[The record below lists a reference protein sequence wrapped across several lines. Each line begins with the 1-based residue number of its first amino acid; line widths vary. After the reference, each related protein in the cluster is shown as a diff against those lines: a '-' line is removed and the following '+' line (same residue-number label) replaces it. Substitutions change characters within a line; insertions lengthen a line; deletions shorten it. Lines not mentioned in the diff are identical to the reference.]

1 LLGGAD
7 RVLAA
12 GWAVRARGQPAGEI
26 VIDID
31 ALRDKVDIEQRPAD
45 RLELAE
51 ELCVRLE
58 APPEEGGGDL
68 ADAEEAAYH
77 CHFVIQVLP
86 REDWD
91 WLRAHYILGFVYAA
105 AWAVSDE
112 TDDLDKAIDAFDTL
126 NETIPAPDTL
136 CSVAEL
142 RLRRA
147 YTAPKSDLATE
158 LLTRAIREAEQAR
171 LSETDE
177 LQRVE
182 AETVSG
188 LVMGSFV
195 DLDLDPGPLGLTQPI
210 MAARAIFLL
219 TKNLSRIGTASRYR
233 YQALLTLAELHYK
246 RSEEEALRSPNVDR
260 LVELDLSLEY
270 RKTLAESFDDTHNAQ
285 AVVRALALQ
294 RDPVNHNELRWRLG
308 QIADRVETVD
318 AEHMELLAEAYLGQA
333 KVNGDTALLGKAT
346 ELLERLLGRTGGLVV
361 DDDLVTMAWT
371 LAIEAYALSPST
383 TVDQLV
389 AAEDMLPDIVGRE
402 RANGSDTTMLEDMG
416 ALLAAELALRTM
428 DPARLMRA
436 KAALRQRLELP
447 PEDAAWTTT
456 MLAAMGTLLGLD
468 DPQAP
473 VPSWSLLGDLSPSV
487 AAEIADWLADRRV
500 PDAADRAVVLTAL
513 GFVRTETIPAAE
525 QTPTT
530 VCGSALAAS
539 VAELEAAHAALPEGS
554 LLRLL
559 TLRKLAALRCHLGVL
574 ERDLT
579 MHRQGIS
586 ELDAVL
592 GHTPAGHPMRSST
605 LALLA
610 MAMLTGST
618 LGRLDRDLAYART
631 ALIEAVEM
639 ESSAEERSQYLFVLA
654 LVDVTVQH
662 DLSGRQDLMFALT
675 SLRRAVDLLPRGRI
689 ERVKYR
695 RSIAELLID
704 RYQRQGGLH
713 DIEEAIGLLRATL
726 LELPEHEPGERR
738 EVQISIAMAEA
749 EFAIAT
755 DAADAAARN
764 AVLTEL
770 LAERIHELEN
780 DPTARWDLTQ
790 IVVLKLRL
798 ALALVRL
805 AGQTG
810 DDAVYRAAA
819 QQATETAGLTR
830 PGSILYLPAHTTAT
844 LLDCGIGVFDRDYS
858 RFRAA
863 LARLAELG
871 ESADEA
877 TATTL
882 LGLIGMAYLA
892 WAAAFDDR
900 GARDIGID
908 RYERSCLPSTPGF
921 RFTPSATLLGQIAE
935 AYWSRGGPGDAE
947 RAIEAGL
954 NALREQAISVVLQAD
969 PDRALIPVA
978 DASRR
983 ASALAARCLA
993 IGLRADA
1000 VRAIEAGRGLVLYAV
1015 SWTADVSSLLRA
1027 ADNQELA
1034 EEWDR
1039 NGGVGEPEELGDS
1052 TQVASSLFGAGA
1064 ATPTVPEHLRYRVIR
1079 ALAAVDSAQVL
1090 AAPPSV
1096 DDIAAALRALDLDVL
1111 MYLVP
1116 ALGERQGRALLVTA
1130 VSEVVDVVLPL
1141 LRDSDGSPIP
1151 SYVAARQAVEAYGLS
1166 EAEKAPLDRTRQ
1178 RKLVE
1183 LCRWAQR
1190 VAIGPAL
1197 PHLRRA
1203 AGDRLPRLAVVPTG
1217 ALNVV
1222 PWHAARADSPA
1233 GPRYAIEDAVFS
1245 YVSSARQLCALAVR
1259 PRRFPGESPVIVAD
1273 PTGTLLCGPADA
1285 HYLHRFY
1292 PHARFYGNSLGVP
1305 SDGAGTPEQVL
1316 RALPTSTDEGT
1327 SLLHL
1332 GCHAISG
1339 ATPSTSL
1346 LKLARDNETGDETL
1360 TMERI
1365 LRWAQ
1370 RAAAGGHRRD
1380 GGLVVLAACQSNLTQ
1395 AAHDEGLTL
1404 CSAFIAA
1411 GATGVTAT
1419 LWAVGDQFASVL
1431 LCRYHEA
1438 IAVGGARPMDALRE
1452 AQLWALTKDRDQPAA
1467 LGAELA
1473 PYAASPE
1480 LCDEVAWAAYS
1491 HCGW

>member
-1 LLGGAD
+1 M
-7 RVLAA
+7 
-12 GWAVRARGQPAGEI
+12 
-26 VIDID
+26 IDID
-31 ALRDKVDIEQRPAD
+31 ALRDKVDAGQRPVD

-58 APPEEGGGDL
+58 MPPEEGGGDL
-68 ADAEEAAYH
+68 ADAQEAVYH
-77 CHFVIQVLP
+77 CQFVIQVLP

-91 WLRAHYILGFVYAA
+91 WLRAHYILGFVYAD
-105 AWAVSDE
+105 AWAISDE

-126 NETIPAPDTL
+126 NEVIPAPDTL
-136 CSVAEL
+136 CSAAEL
-142 RLRRA
+142 RLLRA
-147 YTAPKSDLATE
+147 NTVLKPDLAAE

-171 LSETDE
+171 LSEMDE

-182 AETVSG
+182 VETVSG

-195 DLDLDPGPLGLTQPI
+195 YQNLDPGPLGLTQPI
-210 MAARAIFLL
+210 MAARAIALL
-219 TKNLSRIGTASRYR
+219 TKNLTRIGTTSRYR
-233 YQALLTLAELHYK
+233 YQTLLTLAELHYK
-246 RSEEEALRSPNVDR
+246 RSEEEALRPPNVDR

-270 RKTLAESFDDTHNAQ
+270 RKTLAASFDDARYAQ
-285 AVVRALALQ
+285 AVVRALIMQ
-294 RDPVNHNELRWRLG
+294 RDPVNHNELRWRLKK
-308 QIADRVETVD
+308 IADRVETVD
-318 AEHMELLAEAYLGQA
+318 AEHMELLAETYLGQA
-333 KVNGDTALLGKAT
+333 KANGDTALLGKAI
-346 ELLERLLGRTGGLVV
+346 ELLERLLARTGGLVV
-361 DDDLVTMAWT
+361 DNNLVATAWT

-383 TVDQLV
+383 TLDQLV
-389 AAEDMLPDIVGRE
+389 AAERMLPDILDSE
-402 RANGSDTTMLEDMG
+402 RADGSDTTLLDDFG

-428 DPARLMRA
+428 DPARLSRA

-447 PEDAAWTTT
+447 PKEAAWTTT
-456 MLAAMGTLLGLD
+456 VLAAMGTLLGLD

-473 VPSWSLLGDLSPSV
+473 TPSWSLLADWTAPV
-487 AAEIADWLADRRV
+487 AAEMADWLADRRV
-500 PDAADRAVVLTAL
+500 PDAPSRAFMLTAL
-513 GFVRTETIPAAE
+513 GFVRADTIPAPE
-525 QTPTT
+525 QAPAA
-530 VCGSALAAS
+530 VRGPALAAS
-539 VAELEAAHAALPEGS
+539 VTELEAAHAALPEGS
-554 LLRLL
+554 LLRLV
-559 TLRKLAALRCHLGVL
+559 TLRKLAAVRCDLGLV

-579 MHRQGIS
+579 MHRQGIR

-610 MAMLTGST
+610 VAMLTGST
-618 LGRLDRDLAYART
+618 LGGLDRDLVYART
-631 ALIEAVEM
+631 ALIEAIEA
-639 ESSAEERSQYLFVLA
+639 ESSAEDRSLYLFVLA
-654 LVDVTVQH
+654 LVDIGVQ
-662 DLSGRQDLMFALT
+662 QDLPGQQDLTLALT
-675 SLRRAVDLLPRGRI
+675 SLRRAVDLLPRGRV
-689 ERVKYR
+689 ERIQYR
-695 RSIAELLID
+695 RSIADLLID
-704 RYQRQGGLH
+704 RSQRQGGLH
-713 DIEEAIGLLRATL
+713 DIEEAIALLRAVL
-726 LELPEHEPGERR
+726 LELPERETDERR

-755 DAADAAARN
+755 DAEDATARN
-764 AVLTEL
+764 TMLADL
-770 LAERIHELEN
+770 LAERIQELEN
-780 DPTARWDLTQ
+780 DPTARSDLTQ
-790 IVVLKLRL
+790 IVILKLRL
-798 ALALVRL
+798 AVTLVRQAL
-805 AGQTG
+805 QTG
-810 DDAVYRAAA
+810 DDAVLSAAA
-819 QQATETAGLTR
+819 GHATDAAALTR
-830 PGSILYLPAHTTAT
+830 AGSILYFSAHATAAV
-844 LLDCGIGVFDRDYS
+844 LDCAVGVFGQDYP
-858 RFRAA
+858 RFQAV

-871 ESADEA
+871 ESASEA
-877 TATTL
+877 TATTFM
-882 LGLIGMAYLA
+882 GVTGMAYLV
-892 WAAAFDDR
+892 WAAAFDDP

-921 RFTPSATLLGQIAE
+921 RFTPSAALLDQIAE
-935 AYWSRGGPGDAE
+935 AYWSRGRPGDAE
-947 RAIEAGL
+947 RSIAAGL

-978 DASRR
+978 DTSRR

-1027 ADNQELA
+1027 AGNQELA
-1034 EEWDR
+1034 DEWDR
-1039 NGGVGEPEELGDS
+1039 NGGAGELAELGDS
-1052 TQVASSLFGAGA
+1052 AQVAAGLFGAGA
-1064 ATPTVPEHLRYRVIR
+1064 ATPTVPEHLRHRVIR
-1079 ALAAVDSAQVL
+1079 ALSAVDPEQVL
-1090 AAPPSV
+1090 AAPPDV

-1130 VSEVVDVVLPL
+1130 ASEVVDVALPL

-1151 SYVAARQAVEAYGLS
+1151 SYVAARQAVEVEGLS
-1166 EAEKAPLDRTRQ
+1166 GAEKARLDRTRQ

-1183 LCRWAQR
+1183 VCRWAQR
-1190 VAIGPAL
+1190 VAIGAAL

-1203 AGDRLPRLAVVPTG
+1203 AGDRLPRLALVPTG
-1217 ALNVV
+1217 ALNAV
-1222 PWHAARADSPA
+1222 PWHAARADSPV

-1245 YVSSARQLCALAVR
+1245 YVSSARQLCALAAR

-1285 HYLHRFY
+1285 QYLHRFY
-1292 PHARFYGNSLGVP
+1292 PDAGFYGNSLDVP

-1316 RALPTSTDEGT
+1316 RALPTSTQQGA

-1346 LKLARDNETGDETL
+1346 LKLARDTETGDETL

-1370 RAAAGGHRRD
+1370 QAAAGGHHGD

-1438 IAVGGARPMDALRE
+1438 IAVSGARPMDALRE
-1452 AQLWALTKDRDQPAA
+1452 TQLWALNKDRDKPEA
-1467 LGAELA
+1467 LGVELA
-1473 PYAASPE
+1473 PYATSPE